1 VRTVGSEA
9 QTGERVTPPARD
21 RVRARA
27 LWIAGTLAAAV
38 VLMLAYLAA
47 AGTVPVLSDGAGNA
61 LQAWDMLHGNLLL
74 HGWWVTDVS
83 FYTTELPQYM
93 LIEAF
98 GGLRTEVVHIA
109 AAMTYTMLAL
119 LAAFVARGRARGTE
133 GIVRALLAAGIMLAP
148 QPLAPTWILMSSP
161 DHVGAAVPVLVL
173 LLILD
178 WARPRWYIPVIAC
191 VLLAWAT
198 VGDPVTLI
206 VGVAPL
212 ALACALRAVRGLA
225 RREGLRAVWYELS
238 LAAAA
243 VIAVGLTNVANH
255 LVRSLGG
262 FTTNPGV
269 SKLVP
274 LAVVSKNVSLGV
286 QSFLAIFG
294 ADFAA
299 VHGLRNETFAALHLA
314 GVVLVLAAVVVA
326 AWRLLRY
333 LGGRSDLVVDVLV
346 IAVVANVAGYFLGF
360 RIPNIYA
367 AHEIG
372 PVLALGAALA
382 GRTLG
387 GAPRLW
393 TRAAARLRSWLLP
406 AFAAGLACYA
416 VMLGFAAT
424 RAQTPPSNAAL
435 SGWLTS
441 HGLHSG
447 LAGYW
452 QGTSVT
458 LDTGGRID
466 MVSVV
471 EGKHGKLAPR
481 HWEADMRLT
490 DASTHNADFVVVVP
504 GGVIDE
510 AQAVR
515 SFGRPARV
523 YQDAGDT
530 ILVWHKNLL
539 PELGPSAA

>member
-1 VRTVGSEA
+1 VGSEA
-9 QTGERVTPPARD
+9 LTGEQASPPARD
-21 RVRARA
+21 RARARA
-27 LWIAGTLAAAV
+27 LWIGGTLAAAV
-38 VLMLAYLAA
+38 VLMLAYLRT

-61 LQAWDMLHGNLLL
+61 LQVWDMLHGNLLL

-93 LIEAF
+93 LVEVLA
-98 GGLRTEVVHIA
+98 GLRPEVVHIS
-109 AAMTYTMLAL
+109 AAMTYTLLVL
-119 LAAFVARGRARGTE
+119 LAAFVARGRARGAE
-133 GIVRALLAAGIMLAP
+133 GLVRALLAAGIMLAP
-148 QPLAPTWILMSSP
+148 EPLAPTWILMSSP
-161 DHVGAAVPVLVL
+161 DHVGAAVPVLAA

-178 WARPRWYIPVIAC
+178 WARPRWYIPVIVC

-206 VGVAPL
+206 VGVVPL
-212 ALACALRAVRGLA
+212 AVASAARAGRGLV
-225 RREGLRAVWYELS
+225 RREGLRGVWYELS

-243 VIAVGLTNVANH
+243 VIAVGIAEAANH

-262 FTTNPGV
+262 FATNAGV
-269 SKLVP
+269 SRLVP
-274 LAVVSKNVSLGV
+274 LSVVSKNVSLGV
-286 QSFLAIFG
+286 QSFLALFG

-299 VHGLRNETFAALHLA
+299 VHCGRNEAFAAVHLA

-326 AWRLLRY
+326 AWQLLRY

-360 RIPNIYA
+360 RITNIYA

-372 PVLALGAALA
+372 PVVSLGAALA

-387 GAPRLW
+387 GAVVR
-393 TRAAARLRSWLLP
+393 ARLRSWLLP
-406 AFAAGLACYA
+406 LLAAGLACYA

-424 RAQTPPSNAAL
+424 RTQTPPQNATLAA
-435 SGWLTS
+435 WLTR
-441 HGLHSG
+441 HDLRSG

-458 LDTGGRID
+458 LATGGRLD

-471 EGKHGKLAPR
+471 AGKHGKLAPR
-481 HWEADMRLT
+481 HWEADLRLA
-490 DASTHNADFVVVVP
+490 DPATHSADFVVVVP
-504 GGVIDE
+504 GGVINE
-510 AQAVR
+510 AEAVR
-515 SFGRPARV
+515 SFGQPARI
-523 YQDAGDT
+523 YQAAGDT

-539 PELGPSAA
+539 RELAPPVA

>member
-1 VRTVGSEA
+1 MHTVGSEA
-9 QTGERVTPPARD
+9 LSGEQATPPARD
-21 RVRARA
+21 RARARA
-27 LWIAGTLAAAV
+27 LWIGGTLAAAV
-38 VLMLAYLAA
+38 VLMLAYLRT

-93 LIEAF
+93 LVEVLA
-98 GGLRTEVVHIA
+98 GLRPEVVHIS
-109 AAMTYTMLAL
+109 AAMTYTLLVL
-119 LAAFVARGRARGTE
+119 LAAFVARGRARGAE
-133 GIVRALLAAGIMLAP
+133 GLVRALLAAGIMLAP
-148 QPLAPTWILMSSP
+148 EPLAPTWILMSSP
-161 DHVGAAVPVLVL
+161 DHVGAAVPVLAA

-178 WARPRWYIPVIAC
+178 WARPRWYIPVIVC

-206 VGVAPL
+206 VGVVPL
-212 ALACALRAVRGLA
+212 AVASAARAGRGLV
-225 RREGLRAVWYELS
+225 RREGLRGVWYELS

-243 VIAVGLTNVANH
+243 VIAVGIAEAANH

-262 FTTNPGV
+262 FATNAGV

-274 LAVVSKNVSLGV
+274 LSVVSKNVSLGV
-286 QSFLAIFG
+286 QSFLALFG

-299 VHGLRNETFAALHLA
+299 VHGGRNEAFAAVHLA
-314 GVVLVLAAVVVA
+314 GVVLVLAAIVVA
-326 AWRLLRY
+326 AWPLLRY
-333 LGGRSDLVVDVLV
+333 LGGRSDLVIDVLV

-360 RIPNIYA
+360 RITNIYA

-372 PVLALGAALA
+372 PVVSLGAALA

-387 GAPRLW
+387 GALVR
-393 TRAAARLRSWLLP
+393 ARLRSWLLP
-406 AFAAGLACYA
+406 LLAAGLACYA

-424 RAQTPPSNAAL
+424 RTQTPPQNATLAA
-435 SGWLTS
+435 WLTR
-441 HGLHSG
+441 HDLRSG

-458 LDTGGRID
+458 LDTGGHLD

-471 EGKHGKLAPR
+471 AGKHGKLAPR
-481 HWEADMRLT
+481 HWEADLRLA
-490 DASTHNADFVVVVP
+490 DPATHSADFVVVVP
-504 GGVIDE
+504 GGVINE
-510 AQAVR
+510 AEAVR
-515 SFGRPARV
+515 SFGQPARI
-523 YQDAGDT
+523 YQAAGDT

-539 PELGPSAA
+539 RELAPPVA

>member
-1 VRTVGSEA
+1 VHTVGSEA
-9 QTGERVTPPARD
+9 LTGDRATPPARD
-21 RVRARA
+21 RARARA
-27 LWIAGTLAAAV
+27 LWIGGTLAAAV
-38 VLMLAYLAA
+38 VLMLAYLRT

-93 LIEAF
+93 LVEAF
-98 GGLRTEVVHIA
+98 AGLRPEVVHIC
-109 AAMTYTMLAL
+109 AAMTYTLLVL
-119 LAAFVARGRARGTE
+119 LAVFVARGRARGAE
-133 GIVRALLAAGIMLAP
+133 GIVRGLLAAGIMLAP

-206 VGVAPL
+206 VGVVPL
-212 ALACALRAVRGLA
+212 AIACLLRAGRGLV
-225 RREGLRAVWYELS
+225 RREGLRGVWYELS

-243 VIAVGLTNVANH
+243 VIAAGLAKVANH

-262 FTTNPGV
+262 FETNPGV

-274 LAVVSKNVSLGV
+274 LSVVSKNVSLGV

-299 VHGLRNETFAALHLA
+299 VHGGRNETFAALHLA
-314 GVVLVLAAVVVA
+314 GVALVLVAIVVA

-333 LGGRSDLVVDVLV
+333 LGGRSELVVDVLV

-360 RIPNIYA
+360 RITNIYA

-372 PVLALGAALA
+372 PVLSLGAVLA

-387 GAPRLW
+387 GAVVR
-393 TRAAARLRSWLLP
+393 ARLRSWLLP
-406 AFAAGLACYA
+406 LLAAGLACYA
-416 VMLGFAAT
+416 VMLGFAAA

-435 SGWLTS
+435 AGWLTR
-441 HGLHSG
+441 HDLRSG

-458 LDTGGRID
+458 LDTGGRLD

-471 EGKHGKLAPR
+471 AGKHGRLAPR
-481 HWEADMRLT
+481 HWEADMRLA
-490 DASTHNADFVVVVP
+490 DPATHSADFVVLVP
-504 GGVIDE
+504 GGVINE
-510 AQAVR
+510 AEAVR

-539 PELGPSAA
+539 KELAPPVA